1 MEKLPGR
8 RPRPE
13 PSCFPRRRA
22 ARPRRPVPRGG
33 RRLAAHG
40 RRRWLRHQGERGDGQ
55 GCVDQAL
62 PPVRPGRAGRG
73 RRHGCERQRLRIRL
87 LVLQHG
93 RSVGSATARHP
104 RACSWGSRVLLA
116 LWAALCALWRSG
128 RAARRPMV
136 QAAAEQPASAN
147 SPDYYYTVLLP
158 TASTIRTLTHPGA
171 PTPRRRSAT
180 ALSPS
185 SRRPMASLSGS
196 KSSTTWAP
204 PSGSSTTLTTSRST
218 SRRPP
223 PTAAGAPAGPNPMG
237 SCTQTA
243 TTTRAP

>member
-1 MEKLPGR
+1 MASSSR
-8 RPRPE
+8 RA
-13 PSCFPRRRA
+13 RRRA
-22 ARPRRPVPRGG
+22 
-33 RRLAAHG
+33 
-40 RRRWLRHQGERGDGQ
+40 
-55 GCVDQAL
+55 
-62 PPVRPGRAGRG
+62 
-73 RRHGCERQRLRIRL
+73 RLRGSSTTPSPTGTR
-87 LVLQHG
+87 
-93 RSVGSATARHP
+93 RSWASTWMRAATSSDPATRAPARSKRRERHSP
-104 RACSWGSRVLLA
+104 PSPCLCSWGSRVLLA

-128 RAARRPMV
+128 RAARCPMV

-223 PTAAGAPAGPNPMG
+223 PTAAGAPAGPKGRPMG

>member
-1 MEKLPGR
+1 MDASGNVFGSGY
-8 RPRPE
+8 
-13 PSCFPRRRA
+13 SCSSTVEASGAPQPA
-22 ARPRRPVPRGG
+22 IPVP
-33 RRLAAHG
+33 
-40 RRRWLRHQGERGDGQ
+40 
-55 GCVDQAL
+55 
-62 PPVRPGRAGRG
+62 
-73 RRHGCERQRLRIRL
+73 
-87 LVLQHG
+87 
-93 RSVGSATARHP
+93 
-104 RACSWGSRVLLA
+104 VLLGVA
-116 LWAALCALWRSG
+116 GAAGSLGGALCTLEEP
-128 RAARRPMV
+128 PMV

-223 PTAAGAPAGPNPMG
+223 PTVAGALAGPKGMMG